1 MIGPPTS
8 RGLALLLAAGFAA
21 AAAPADGPVAIRSGD
36 HPGFGRIVVDTGTR
50 AAFQVDQAGDHVVIR
65 FLPPVTLG
73 DPPPPPRNVQSI
85 RLAGGTIELSVKAGS
100 SIRSDR
106 IGDRFVIDIIDPG
119 RPAAAAPKSRAA
131 AAAAKPAPDHSP
143 PQAAMTGSPE
153 LGGRRG
159 PAEASVPP
167 APGVAAGASAPPAAT
182 LVPPAS
188 PAPALAPAPGPAQ
201 RTPVQIRPPEPHPA
215 ADRPVLEVTRPA
227 PAAEAD
233 RPVALLARR
242 VKLPKGMDGSAVL
255 LPFSDTTGAAA
266 FREGDTTYVVF
277 DERRPIDMVS
287 LRSDPVFG
295 QATVQTLP
303 NGTLLA
309 VPLPAPLSVAVT
321 QTPQGW
327 RVAALTAAPKP
338 QPIAAMQASG
348 RLAMPAEQAGEV
360 VSLADPAT
368 GATLLVGTQRRP
380 GQAVLH
386 ERLAVEFILRPTV
399 QGVVVEPLSDTVALK
414 AVPTG
419 FSLGGGPAGLALSE
433 PGGGLDGLIDASGLT
448 RRLKFATNLHQGAL
462 MRHLTE
468 QVSDAAMTPP
478 MARGPKHRAVAE
490 SMILLGMDAE
500 AESLLR
506 IAAEQDPNEAA
517 SADTAA
523 LTGIAALLAGRPNEA
538 DGLDDPRLTGTDE
551 IALWRAVRQA
561 MQDPG
566 SPGAAAVF
574 ATTAPMAAAYPPAVR
589 NRILPL
595 ILETMIRGGE
605 IGPAARLLDQRP
617 DDPGLAYA
625 RALRVQ
631 AEGDTGKALA
641 MLDTL
646 ANGRDQS
653 DHARAAVQAVEL
665 RLAARKIDTAAA
677 ADALDK
683 LQYAWRGDD
692 RELALRERVA
702 ALRAQTGRWRDALSG
717 LRQAEAD
724 FPEQAAAVHDRLKDT
739 FAGMIR
745 EQDSGS
751 MQPIDFVAMVDEN
764 ADLIT
769 GPDDEDAIAQ
779 PLADRLVAL
788 DLPARARPLLEKL
801 MRSAATDAGKAR
813 LGASLAALLSR
824 EKDDA
829 AALAALDAS
838 EAPGLPADLPTDLM
852 EQRAILRANAMAR
865 RDDAAGGA
873 AILAALKTAP
883 AAAARAQIQ
892 ETAGDWPAAARAWAD
907 CAALTVPESGPL
919 DEAAARTIV
928 RLATATARTGDEQ
941 ALAAL
946 RTKYADRIGGGA
958 LGDMIRLLTA
968 EPVRTVQDIGRA
980 KQETH
985 FADSL
990 PAGLKALRAGAVT
1003 R

>member
-1 MIGPPTS
+1 M
-8 RGLALLLAAGFAA
+8 A
-21 AAAPADGPVAIRSGD
+21 
-36 HPGFGRIVVDTGTR
+36 
-50 AAFQVDQAGDHVVIR
+50 
-65 FLPPVTLG
+65 
-73 DPPPPPRNVQSI
+73 
-85 RLAGGTIELSVKAGS
+85 
-100 SIRSDR
+100 
-106 IGDRFVIDIIDPG
+106 
-119 RPAAAAPKSRAA
+119 
-131 AAAAKPAPDHSP
+131 
-143 PQAAMTGSPE
+143 
-153 LGGRRG
+153 
-159 PAEASVPP
+159 
-167 APGVAAGASAPPAAT
+167 
-182 LVPPAS
+182 PPAS
-188 PAPALAPAPGPAQ
+188 PPGP
-201 RTPVQIRPPEPHPA
+201 PL
-215 ADRPVLEVTRPA
+215 LEVTRQPQAA
-227 PAAEAD
+227 PEAD
-233 RPVALLARR
+233 RPIALLARR

-255 LPFSDTTGAAA
+255 LPFSDTSGAAA

-309 VPLPAPLSVAVT
+309 VPLPPSLSVAVT

-327 RVAALTAAPKP
+327 RVAALTAVPKP
-338 QPIAAMQASG
+338 QPIAAIQASG
-348 RLAMPAEQAGEV
+348 RLTLPAEQAGEV
-360 VSLADPAT
+360 VSMADPGT

-380 GQAVLH
+380 GQAVAH
-386 ERLAVEFILRPTV
+386 ERLAVEFILRPTL
-399 QGVVVEPLSDTVALK
+399 QGVVAEPLADTVALR
-414 AVPTG
+414 ATASG
-419 FSLGGGPAGLALSE
+419 FTLGGGPAGLALSE
-433 PGGGLDGLIDASGLT
+433 PNGGMDGLMDASSLT
-448 RRLKFATNLHQGAL
+448 RRLNFTAATRPDAL

-468 QVSDAAMTPP
+468 QVSDAATTPP
-478 MARGPKHRAVAE
+478 MARAPKHRAVAE

-506 IAAEQDPNEAA
+506 VAAEQDPKEAA

-523 LTGIAALLAGRPNEA
+523 LTGVAALLAGRPNEA

-566 SPGAAAVF
+566 SPAAAAVF

-589 NRILPL
+589 SRILPL
-595 ILETMIRGGE
+595 ILETMIQGGE

-631 AEGDTGKALA
+631 AEGDTDKALA
-641 MLDTL
+641 MLDAL

-653 DHARAAVQAVEL
+653 DRARSAVRAVEL
-665 RLAARKIDTAAA
+665 RLAARKIDNAAA
-677 ADALDK
+677 VEALDK
-683 LQYAWRGDD
+683 LLYAWRGDD

-702 ALRAQTGRWRDALSG
+702 ALRTQTGGWRQALSG

-724 FPEQAAAVHDRLKDT
+724 FPDQAAAVHDRLKDT
-739 FAGMIR
+739 FAGIIR
-745 EQDSGS
+745 DHDVGKL
-751 MQPIDFVAMVDEN
+751 PALDFVTMVDEN
-764 ADLIT
+764 ADLIS
-769 GPDDEDAIAQ
+769 GPDDEEAVAQ

-788 DLPARARPLLEKL
+788 DLPGRAKPVLEKL

-838 EAPGLPADLPTDLM
+838 EAPGLRADLPADLS

-865 RDDAAGGA
+865 RGDAADGA
-873 AILAALKTAP
+873 AVLAGLKTGP
-883 AAAARAQIQ
+883 AAAARAGIL
-892 ETAGDWPAAARAWAD
+892 ETSGDWSGAAHAWAEY
-907 CAALTVPESGPL
+907 AGLTVPQSGPL
-919 DEAAARTIV
+919 DEAAAQTIV
-928 RLATATARTGDEQ
+928 RLATATARSGDEQ

-946 RTKYADRIGGGA
+946 RTQYADRIGGGA
-958 LGDMIRLLTA
+958 LADMVRLLTA
-968 EPVRTVQDIGRA
+968 EPVRTVHDIGRA

-990 PAGLKALRAGAVT
+990 PAGLKALQAGTVA